1 MCGAGTNRDVVKGC
15 YIFWILNQ
23 KSCIIVIVNINKE
36 RKDKEMGLTFVKRYP
51 NYNPRRFGTPW
62 IAIVNPKNGRLDFSK
77 RVGGYSGLPG
87 EQGDLYLFDPVE
99 GCVYAYGQK
108 DYSHPTPKRTYVLY
122 TNGTLEEV
130 KSTELLQVLK
140 ENTIVL

>member
-1 MCGAGTNRDVVKGC
+1 
-15 YIFWILNQ
+15 
-23 KSCIIVIVNINKE
+23 
-36 RKDKEMGLTFVKRYP
+36 MGLTFVKRYP

-62 IAIVNPKNGRLDFSK
+62 IAIVNPKTGRLDFSK

-130 KSTELLQVLK
+130 KNTELLQVLK
-140 ENTIVL
+140 ENTIVLQNRDITTKYHTEKDSFMQVCVGESYYNEEKIRWDTN